1 MNEYIALPPL
11 PGELD
16 SGRVLGHL
24 PNVMAT
30 IKRNIARIG
39 ERNPKIGNPDFS
51 WSYCGAFD
59 WVSSFWTGQLWLCY
73 QITADESFKNSAKL
87 RQTYF
92 ANMLLDP
99 FWLDHDLG
107 FQYSLSC
114 VAQYKLTGCNESKM
128 MALRAADHL
137 LHRFRKVG
145 GYIVAWNDTH
155 PLSLQ
160 KPDVI
165 QGKSIIDSLQ
175 NTALLFWASE
185 ITGSGVYR
193 AAAIRHSDTLAKH
206 IVREDYSTYHSFN
219 FDPIYQTPVKGETF
233 QGYADESC
241 WARGQAWAIHGYAQT
256 YQYTHD
262 ERFLDLAKKLARFA
276 ANAIGSNAN
285 STDGVPVWDYRLP
298 LDEIQYKDS
307 SAGAITAAGF
317 LLIAQLIEDNAHLIQ
332 DNTLASLQQQ
342 AEEYRQWGLYLLQGL
357 MAQCDLCDNPQAEGL
372 LSQGASFV
380 NVGLCENMLPYGDYY
395 YLEALMR
402 ANGYR
407 NFFW

>member
-1 MNEYIALPPL
+1 MSEYIALPPL

-16 SGRVLGHL
+16 RERVLAHL
-24 PNVMAT
+24 PKVMAT

-39 ERNPKIGNPDFS
+39 ERNPKIGNADYS
-51 WSYCGAFD
+51 WTHCGPFD
-59 WVSSFWTGQLWLCY
+59 WVSSFWAGQLWLCY
-73 QITADESFKNSAKL
+73 QTTADEQYKNSAKL
-87 RQTYF
+87 RKSYF

-114 VAQYKLTGCNESKM
+114 VAEYKLTGCEESKM

-137 LHRFRKVG
+137 IHRFRKVG

-155 PLSLQ
+155 PLALE

-175 NTALLFWASE
+175 NTALLFWAAE
-185 ITGSGVYR
+185 VTGAPRYR
-193 AAAIRHSDTLAKH
+193 EVAIRHSETLAKH
-206 IVREDYSTYHSFN
+206 IVRDDYSTYHSFN

-241 WARGQAWAIHGYAQT
+241 WARGQSWAIHGYAQT
-256 YQYTHD
+256 YQYTKD
-262 ERFLDLAKKLARFA
+262 DSFLQLAKKLARFA
-276 ANAIGSNAN
+276 AEVI
-285 STDGVPVWDYRLP
+285 TPDGVPVWDYRLP
-298 LDEIQYKDS
+298 ADEIQYKDS

-317 LLIAQLIEDNAHLIQ
+317 LLIAQSLEDKAE
-332 DNTLASLQQQ
+332 TLPRESEERQQLLGE
-342 AEEYRQWGLYLLQGL
+342 ANEYRDWGLYLLQGL
-357 MAQCDLCDNPQAEGL
+357 MDQCDLCDNEQAQGL
-372 LSQGASFV
+372 LANGASFV
-380 NVGLCENMLPYGDYY
+380 KVGLCDNMLPYGDYY

-402 ANGYR
+402 AHGYR

>member
-1 MNEYIALPPL
+1 MNEYIALPSL

-16 SGRVLGHL
+16 KARVQGHL
-24 PNVMAT
+24 TKVMQT
-30 IKRNIARIG
+30 IKRNIPRIG

-51 WSYCGAFD
+51 WTHCGDFD
-59 WVSSFWTGQLWLCY
+59 WVSSFWAGQLWLCY
-73 QITADESFKNSAKL
+73 QTTSDERYKNSAML
-87 RQTYF
+87 RKSYF

-114 VAQYKLTGCNESKM
+114 VAEYKLTGCEDAKM

-155 PLSLQ
+155 PLSLE

-185 ITGSGVYR
+185 VTGAPVYR
-193 AAAIRHSDTLAKH
+193 TAAIRHSETLAKH
-206 IVREDYSTYHSFN
+206 IVRDDFSTYHSFN

-241 WARGQAWAIHGYAQT
+241 WARGQSWAIHGYAQT
-256 YQYTHD
+256 YLYTQD
-262 ERFLDLAKKLARFA
+262 DNFLNLAKKLARFA
-276 ANAIGSNAN
+276 AESITA
-285 STDGVPVWDYRLP
+285 DGVPVWDYRLP
-298 LDEIQYKDS
+298 DNETQYKDS
-307 SAGAITAAGF
+307 SAGAITSAGF
-317 LLIAQLIEDNAHLIQ
+317 LLIAQSLEDKAH
-332 DNTLASLQQQ
+332 TLPQGDELRHSLL
-342 AEEYRQWGLYLLQGL
+342 EEAAQFSQWGLYLLQGL
-357 MAQCDLCDNPQAEGL
+357 MDQCDLCDHPTAEGL

-380 NVGLCENMLPYGDYY
+380 KVGLCENMLPYGDYY